1 MFQRTKCEITCVW
14 IKRECIE
21 FKVTIN
27 VVNEIHLP
35 KVDKDFV
42 KKLGLNQEDE
52 ESLKL
57 EIKKKS
63 SKNNFKIKIKE
74 GCLSSNKSVNIL
86 KQEDKSY
93 EIKILEKEKE
103 SEIISDIVLKNGI
116 ISYEKAVASIESIF
130 IENVTNE

>member
-1 MFQRTKCEITCVW
+1 MESVEEICTHIGLINKSRTILE
-14 IKRECIE
+14 
-21 FKVTIN
+21 
-27 VVNEIHLP
+27 
-35 KVDKDFV
+35 
-42 KKLGLNQEDE
+42 G
-52 ESLKL
+52 SLE

-74 GCLSSNKSVNIL
+74 GCLGSNKSVNIL
-86 KQEDKSY
+86 KQEGKSY
-93 EIKILEKEKE
+93 EIEILDKEKE